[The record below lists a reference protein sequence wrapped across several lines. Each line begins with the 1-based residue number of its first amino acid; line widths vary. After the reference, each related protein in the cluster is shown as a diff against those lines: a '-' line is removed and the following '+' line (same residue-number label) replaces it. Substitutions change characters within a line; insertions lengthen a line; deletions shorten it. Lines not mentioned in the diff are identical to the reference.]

1 MAALANVPVANVTAT
16 FDSLMKLPPY
26 IENEI
31 IEITNYF
38 EDTWIE
44 RPTRRGGCRQSVFK
58 IAL

>member
-1 MAALANVPVANVTAT
+1 MAALANVPVANVTVT
-16 FDSLMKLPPY
+16 FDSLMKLPLY
-26 IENEI
+26 IENKI

-44 RPTRRGGCRQSVFK
+44 RPTRRGGCSQPVFE